1 VRQPN
6 PDDDFEH
13 FAPSRF
19 DDQGSAPGP
28 VRPDWLTR
36 VDDEG
41 TGHAPHGVPAAEPP
55 ARPSRPVA
63 PRPAAPRPTPSRPAG
78 PGAGTPGTVVPGN
91 FAPHAGAPLDPD
103 SFAPHAGAPR
113 DPDSFAPHPGAP
125 RDSDSF
131 APHAGAP
138 RDPDSWEG
146 AVERVELHDEDPPGF
161 VVTSRS
167 GGVDLGAIQAT
178 VTRVVTSKPFLVL
191 VLALGAVMAVMMF
204 RPRDAQTT
212 SIASIRRHPER
223 FEGRAVQVSGRVGEV
238 FTVGGGYAFHL
249 HQGRENIVVFTR
261 SRVPVRSEKVTISG
275 SLSIGTL
282 DGKTRH
288 ALFETAR

>member
-1 VRQPN
+1 MREPQ

-28 VRPDWLTR
+28 LRPDWLTR

-41 TGHAPHGVPAAEPP
+41 SGHAPQGIPAAGPP
-55 ARPSRPVA
+55 ARPL
-63 PRPAAPRPTPSRPAG
+63 RPAAPRPTPARPAG
-78 PGAGTPGTVVPGN
+78 PGAETPRVVTPGTVVPGN
-91 FAPHAGAPLDPD
+91 FGPN
-103 SFAPHAGAPR
+103 
-113 DPDSFAPHPGAP
+113 
-125 RDSDSF
+125 
-131 APHAGAP
+131 AGAP

-146 AVERVELHDEDPPGF
+146 AVARVDLDDEDPPGF

-167 GGVDLGAIQAT
+167 GGLDLGALQTT
-178 VTRVVTSKPFLVL
+178 VTRIATSKPFLIL
-191 VLALGAVMAVMMF
+191 VLAVGALMAVMMF
-204 RPRDAQTT
+204 RPRDEQ
-212 SIASIRRHPER
+212 SASLAAIRRHPER
-223 FEGRAVQVSGRVGEV
+223 FEGRPVLVSGRVGEV

>member
-1 VRQPN
+1 VRQSR

-19 DDQGSAPGP
+19 DEQGSSPGS

-36 VDDEG
+36 VDGSEVEEYVPRKQRA
-41 TGHAPHGVPAAEPP
+41 TGPPPAVNPPPAAEPP
-55 ARPSRPVA
+55 AFESSAIEPPARVS
-63 PRPAAPRPTPSRPAG
+63 RPAAPRPAAQRPAPPPPAAPG
-78 PGAGTPGTVVPGN
+78 PPAG
-91 FAPHAGAPLDPD
+91 
-103 SFAPHAGAPR
+103 
-113 DPDSFAPHPGAP
+113 
-125 RDSDSF
+125 RDSE
-131 APHAGAP
+131 
-138 RDPDSWEG
+138 SWEG
-146 AVERVELHDEDPPGF
+146 AVARVELEPEDPPGF
-161 VVTSRS
+161 VITSRS
-167 GGVDLGAIQAT
+167 GGAGGSRGLDLGALQAT
-178 VTRVVTSKPFLVL
+178 VSKAITSKPFLIL

-204 RPRDAQTT
+204 RPRDEQTT
-212 SIASIRRHPER
+212 SIAAIRRHPER

-261 SRVPVRSEKVTISG
+261 SRVPVRSEKLTVTG

-288 ALFETAR
+288 ALFETVR

>member
-1 VRQPN
+1 MRQPD
-6 PDDDFEH
+6 PDDDFET

-19 DDQGSAPGP
+19 DDQGSGPGP

-36 VDDEG
+36 VNDEG
-41 TGHAPHGVPAAEPP
+41 SGQAPRPRGAEPLANRPPAAAPPEFEPP
-55 ARPSRPVA
+55 ARPV
-63 PRPAAPRPTPSRPAG
+63 RPAVPRPTPPRPAPSPPTG
-78 PGAGTPGTVVPGN
+78 PDAVAPGKVVPGN
-91 FAPHAGAPLDPD
+91 FAPD
-103 SFAPHAGAPR
+103 
-113 DPDSFAPHPGAP
+113 
-125 RDSDSF
+125 
-131 APHAGAP
+131 AGAP

-146 AVERVELHDEDPPGF
+146 AVERVELNDDDPPGF

-167 GGVDLGAIQAT
+167 GGLDLGALQAT
-178 VTRVVTSKPFLVL
+178 VARVATSKPFLIL

-204 RPRDAQTT
+204 RPRDEQTT
-212 SIASIRRHPER
+212 SIAAIRRQPER

-288 ALFETAR
+288 ALFETVR